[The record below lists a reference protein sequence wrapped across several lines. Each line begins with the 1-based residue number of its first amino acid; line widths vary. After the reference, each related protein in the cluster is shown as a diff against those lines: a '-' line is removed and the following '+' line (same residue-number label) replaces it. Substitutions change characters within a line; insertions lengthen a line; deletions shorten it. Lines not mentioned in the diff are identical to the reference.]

1 MKKNYDIVVIGAGLS
16 SLMFL
21 SRYTINNK
29 DQSILL
35 IERDDKKNI
44 NQTFCVWQ
52 GPGLIDIKKT
62 YNLSPKHVWNNVEV
76 SNEGV
81 SIQKNI
87 YPYSYVCFDGKDS
100 LKSLLKKCKKKVTFK
115 KGLDVKKIKNGKNF
129 SEIIT
134 NKEIIRTKYII
145 DSRNKISSK
154 QYDCPPNLRQ
164 VFIGNEILT
173 SKDQFNPKI
182 IKLMEFKKN
191 KNDVEFIY
199 TLPFSKKHALV
210 ETTFF
215 SRSSSFV
222 NIKRIHKQLLLKYK
236 KFKSIKVEKGIIPM
250 IVDKET
256 VTKNNIPIGLS
267 AGMARP
273 STGYSMMRIAQ
284 WVNSIEKKKIKRN
297 NIKEFQF
304 RPNKLLEWLDSI
316 FLTSCYFW
324 PNKAPS
330 MFIKLF
336 SSADMK
342 SIIRFMSD
350 TPTLSDIFF
359 IILSMPKRLMIQSF
373 IQKYDE

>member
-1 MKKNYDIVVIGAGLS
+1 
-16 SLMFL
+16 
-21 SRYTINNK
+21 
-29 DQSILL
+29 
-35 IERDDKKNI
+35 
-44 NQTFCVWQ
+44 
-52 GPGLIDIKKT
+52 
-62 YNLSPKHVWNNVEV
+62 
-76 SNEGV
+76 
-81 SIQKNI
+81 
-87 YPYSYVCFDGKDS
+87 
-100 LKSLLKKCKKKVTFK
+100 
-115 KGLDVKKIKNGKNF
+115 
-129 SEIIT
+129 
-134 NKEIIRTKYII
+134 
-145 DSRNKISSK
+145 
-154 QYDCPPNLRQ
+154 
-164 VFIGNEILT
+164 
-173 SKDQFNPKI
+173 
-182 IKLMEFKKN
+182 MEFKKN

-222 NIKRIHKQLLLKYK
+222 NIKKIHKQLLLKYK

-336 SSADMK
+336 SSADIK

-359 IILSMPKRLMIQSF
+359 IILSMPKRLMIRSF